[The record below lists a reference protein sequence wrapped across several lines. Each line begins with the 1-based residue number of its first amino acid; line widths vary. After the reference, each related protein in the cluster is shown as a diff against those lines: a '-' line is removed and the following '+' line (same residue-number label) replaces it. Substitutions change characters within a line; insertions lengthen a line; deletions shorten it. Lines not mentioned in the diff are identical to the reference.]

1 MLSIDLPYYYP
12 DGPLFNFSANVPANG
27 ITQDDHIISA
37 LSLFPNLHRLNI
49 HVLTLNNR
57 TPPLGSCT
65 PSMFEKFRASKTR
78 CPLKRATIT
87 QVVSAECYTVGVNRF
102 LVCDAYGTGTHVH
115 IKGCI

>member
-12 DGPLFNFSANVPANG
+12 DDPLFNFSTNVPANG

-49 HVLTLNNR
+49 HIWTPNNR
-57 TPPLGSCT
+57 TPSLDSCI
-65 PSMFEKFRASKTR
+65 PNMFEKFRASKTG

-87 QVVSAECYTVGVNRF
+87 QVVSTERYAVGVNRF
-102 LVCDAYGTGTHVH
+102 LVCDA
-115 IKGCI
+115 